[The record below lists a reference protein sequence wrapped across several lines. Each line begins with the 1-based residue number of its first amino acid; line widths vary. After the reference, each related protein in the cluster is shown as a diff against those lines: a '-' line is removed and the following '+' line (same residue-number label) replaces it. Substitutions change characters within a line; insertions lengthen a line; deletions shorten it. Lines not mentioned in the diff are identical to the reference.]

1 MKIAIFFRWF
11 WRLAILIGIIF
22 LIPYSWALIFALLTA
37 IMLDGLV
44 NFISK
49 MLKVPRLWGV
59 MITFI
64 IYVGGVIGLI
74 YFLLSVLIK
83 RIIIHSEILPSLVRE
98 LYLTAILPVIRQW
111 EQYSQTLPA
120 NLIQSIELTMEKG
133 VMALEG
139 FTKDFVQDMV
149 QFVTLVPA
157 FFIDFLI
164 YLIALFLISL
174 ELPILKKKLISFL
187 KESTYQK
194 ITMVYQDLSMAAVG
208 FIRAQIILS
217 LFTFLMA
224 YSGLWILHVKYTFIL
239 ALLIVIVDIL
249 PILGT
254 GSVLVPWAIIVWTQ
268 GNPHLGIGLIILF
281 LVITVVRRII
291 EPKIYSAN
299 MGLTPLAS
307 LVSLYL
313 GFKVLGVIGLFL
325 GPALL
330 IVYNTL
336 KKAGVIKLHHFKI

>member
-1 MKIAIFFRWF
+1 MNFAMFFRWF
-11 WRLAILIGIIF
+11 WKAAILLGIIF
-22 LIPYSWALIFALLTA
+22 LIPYSWALIFALVTA
-37 IMLDGLV
+37 IILDGLV

-49 MLKVPRLWGV
+49 MLNVHRLWGV
-59 MITFI
+59 LVSFI
-64 IYVGGVIGLI
+64 IYVGGFIGLI
-74 YFLLSVLIK
+74 YFSLSVLIK
-83 RIIIHSEILPSLVRE
+83 RIIVHSEKLPILIRE
-98 LYLTAILPVIRQW
+98 IYLTAILPVIRQW
-111 EQYSQTLPA
+111 EQYSQTLPP

-149 QFVTLVPA
+149 QLVTLVPA

-174 ELPILKKKLISFL
+174 ELPMLKRKLVSFL
-187 KESTYQK
+187 RESTYQK

-208 FIRAQIILS
+208 FFRAQIVLS

-224 YSGLWILHVKYTFIL
+224 YAGLWILDVKYTLIL

-254 GSVLVPWAIIVWTQ
+254 GSVLVPWAVIVWTQ
-268 GNPHLGIGLIILF
+268 GNHHLGIGLIILF
-281 LVITVVRRII
+281 LVITVVRRTI

-325 GPALL
+325 GPAIL

-336 KKAGVIKLHHFKI
+336 KRAGVIKLHHFKI